1 MYFNS
6 NPKRVQSFRIIL
18 LIAFVVLLLLNI
30 SNYFINKEI
39 NYWGIC
45 ANTLMA
51 ISMLI
56 EIRKYNKEKNGN
68 NSQPK

>member
-18 LIAFVVLLLLNI
+18 LIAFVILLLLNI

>member
-1 MYFNS
+1 MLIVF
-6 NPKRVQSFRIIL
+6 II
-18 LIAFVVLLLLNI
+18 LLLLNI
-30 SNYFINKEI
+30 SNYYINKEI

-45 ANTLMA
+45 ANALMA

>member
-1 MYFNS
+1 MYFYS
-6 NPKRVQSFRIIL
+6 NPKRVQTFRIIF
-18 LIAFVVLLLLNI
+18 LIVFIILLLLNI

-68 NSQPK
+68 NSQFK

>member
-18 LIAFVVLLLLNI
+18 LISFIVLLLLNI
-30 SNYFINKEI
+30 SNYYINKEI
-39 NYWGIC
+39 NYLGIC